1 MILTTLL
8 RTWLTRSFRPFIF
21 RGRSAPQGGKQS
33 LKLNYAAAENL
44 GLYVHIPFCRTI
56 CGFCPYNKEIYSTQA
71 AAAYKAALLA
81 EIGLVGGVPSAN
93 GKKSVTS
100 LYFGGGTPALM
111 ARDLSDIIQ
120 KLREYFVITGDIG
133 IELHP
138 DDVDTATLQTIKDAG
153 VTMVSIGVQSFDAD
167 CLSMIGRT
175 YNDFENKIALAKSF
189 GFSVIDVDLIFAIPG
204 QSEQTL
210 KNDLAKALQS
220 GATQIST
227 YPFIDFTFADNAYKP
242 LPSARKKRLLKSI
255 LAQSGSLGLT
265 RTSVWTFALKGTQKY
280 SSVTRDNFLGFGPGA
295 TTLLKDIFKVN
306 TFSVSAYIQTVS
318 EGTLPTALTLSFT
331 PRQRA
336 AYFLFWS
343 AYGLKIREEDFKK
356 ATGRSLSDMFGLEL
370 ALGGL
375 LGLFKKT
382 EEGYS
387 LTQKASF
394 LYHKIEQVYTT
405 AYIDK
410 MWNIARKVPFPQKIV
425 LK

>member
-1 MILTTLL
+1 M
-8 RTWLTRSFRPFIF
+8 
-21 RGRSAPQGGKQS
+21 A
-33 LKLNYAAAENL
+33 
-44 GLYVHIPFCRTI
+44 
-56 CGFCPYNKEIYSTQA
+56 KEIDSNEMNLMLTVIKCYYEMGMNQEQIARKEFISKSSVSRLIK
-71 AAAYKAALLA
+71 KAIENGYVTFQINYPVESIKIL
-81 EIGLVGGVPSAN
+81 EEEFHRYFEVDKVFITPSYTEDHDIRLRYTCNSA
-93 GKKSVTS
+93 S
-100 LYFGGGTPALM
+100 A
-111 ARDLSDIIQ
+111 DLQKIIKDGDIIS
-120 KLREYFVITGDIG
+120 VSWGT
-133 IELHP
+133 
-138 DDVDTATLQTIKDAG
+138 
-153 VTMVSIGVQSFDAD
+153 TMDQ
-167 CLSMIGRT
+167 
-175 YNDFENKIALAKSF
+175 LAS
-189 GFSVIDVDLIFAIPG
+189 
-204 QSEQTL
+204 
-210 KNDLAKALQS
+210 
-220 GATQIST
+220 
-227 YPFIDFTFADNAYKP
+227 
-242 LPSARKKRLLKSI
+242 LLKP
-255 LAQSGSLGLT
+255 
-265 RTSVWTFALKGTQKY
+265 
-280 SSVTRDNFLGFGPGA
+280 NA